1 MEINLNQLILYRNF
15 NDFKIKEISFV
26 VNNYDNNH
34 LNNKI
39 LKNHLCNDSYDNVDQ
54 YLINL
59 LYDSLNHVFKV
70 ADENN
75 LKGNLWHTYL
85 TQFLIENENTFTL
98 SCELNP
104 KYDDS
109 IKDIVLN
116 DLKIIKKL
124 YSIDFQK
131 IEKSLGINF
140 RDFINDHNNEKNFS
154 NDLNQNIFILN
165 KKIVNSQNVEDFYE
179 VLREFY
185 KSYGVGIFALNKAF
199 KITGD
204 KNNFLEPIKKT
215 DDIMFSDL
223 VGYNQ
228 QKSRIIKNTESF
240 IANGKANNL
249 LLYGDSGTGKSSSI
263 KATLNKFYKDGLRMI
278 DIYKHQFKDIPKL
291 ISNLKNRNYFFILYM
306 DDLSFEDYESDYKY
320 LKAVIEGGLENRPSN
335 VLIYATSN
343 RKHLINEKWADRQS
357 YDGDVHKKESM
368 QEKLSLVNRF
378 GETIY
383 YGSPNEENYIKI
395 VKELAKRNSISF
407 DEHEAKLWYRN
418 NGGLSGRTAQQ
429 FIINQITN
437 NLDK

>member
-39 LKNHLCNDSYDNVDQ
+39 LKNHLFNDSYDNVDQ

-75 LKGNLWHTYL
+75 LKGNLWHAYL

-131 IEKSLGINF
+131 IEKILGINF

-263 KATLNKFYKDGLRMI
+263 KAT
-278 DIYKHQFKDIPKL
+278 
-291 ISNLKNRNYFFILYM
+291 
-306 DDLSFEDYESDYKY
+306 
-320 LKAVIEGGLENRPSN
+320 
-335 VLIYATSN
+335 
-343 RKHLINEKWADRQS
+343 
-357 YDGDVHKKESM
+357 
-368 QEKLSLVNRF
+368 
-378 GETIY
+378 
-383 YGSPNEENYIKI
+383 
-395 VKELAKRNSISF
+395 
-407 DEHEAKLWYRN
+407 
-418 NGGLSGRTAQQ
+418 
-429 FIINQITN
+429 
-437 NLDK
+437 